1 MMWKHFIRIVHFDAE
16 GMIVEWIRWWC
27 GFGWLFGS
35 IVWIS
40 GRFGHYQDYY
50 QSEKDCFIFV
60 YIKVYRFITCDD
72 AMMMMIRMTKYQNQT
87 QVHDDHDGNGSKRPH
102 TAALSFFWWTAP
114 FCATQRSTDHLR
126 RLQMNFFKIHIK
138 KNSNFSKMKQSK
150 YTIDTPPTTSFLH
163 QKFNLF
169 QRNKVAQIRGTKC
182 NRLFCWTINYAVISC
197 HLGIY
202 THFRQ
207 HTWILPQILHDISKS
222 MCTYKKCVF
231 AK

>member
-102 TAALSFFWWTAP
+102 TAALSFF
-114 FCATQRSTDHLR
+114 DG
-126 RLQMNFFKIHIK
+126 RLPSVRPKEVLIIWDGYKWIFSRHTSRKIQI
-138 KNSNFSKMKQSK
+138 
-150 YTIDTPPTTSFLH
+150 
-163 QKFNLF
+163 F
-169 QRNKVAQIRGTKC
+169 QRWNSPNTQSTHHQQQVFFTK
-182 NRLFCWTINYAVISC
+182 NLIF
-197 HLGIY
+197 
-202 THFRQ
+202 FREIK
-207 HTWILPQILHDISKS
+207 WLK
-222 MCTYKKCVF
+222 
-231 AK
+231 